1 MDCVR
6 KEEQTTLTG
15 EEGLNNIL
23 GDEVKRKVRAMEFRL
38 RSFDFNE

>member
-6 KEEQTTLTG
+6 KEEQTTLPG
-15 EEGLNNIL
+15 EEGRNNIL
-23 GDEVKRKVRAMEFRL
+23 GDEVKRKVRALEVGL